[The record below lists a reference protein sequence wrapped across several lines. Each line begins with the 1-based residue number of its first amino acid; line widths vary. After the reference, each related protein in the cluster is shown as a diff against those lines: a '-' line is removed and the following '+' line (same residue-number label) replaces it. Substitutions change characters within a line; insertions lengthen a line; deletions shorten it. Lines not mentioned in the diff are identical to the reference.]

1 MSSDR
6 RISAAG
12 EDILVGSRF
21 VRACLRRPVDRTP
34 VWFLRQ
40 AGRYMQEYREV
51 RKHHTLVEICK
62 QPELAAEVTITA
74 AEKLGVDAAIIFADL
89 LLPLEPMGL
98 PFEFQAGEGPVVHH
112 PVRTAEEVQA
122 LRTDRVGDLEYV
134 ARAIEKVAAHFR
146 DRLGVI
152 GFCGAPYTLASYMI
166 EGGGSRNYI
175 HTKQMMYGE
184 PTAWSALLDKL
195 VAVLTEYCRL
205 QVAGGRGRHPD
216 FRQLGR
222 VAGAG
227 RLSRRMRLGPRSGW
241 CGPCRQ
247 MGVPV
252 IYFGVET
259 AGLLR
264 EMAAT
269 GADVIGLDWRQPLD
283 EGWRAVGHG
292 HAVQG
297 NLDPITLF
305 APLEVLEERVKEILR
320 AAGGRPGHIFNLG
333 HGIVP
338 GTPVEN
344 VQAVVKM
351 VREFSRPANGGEARG

>member
-1 MSSDR
+1 MEKKNENSD
-6 RISAAG
+6 AV
-12 EDILVGSRF
+12 ETILDGSRF
-21 VRACLRRPVDRTP
+21 IRACLRRPVDRTP

-62 QPELAAEVTITA
+62 QPDLAAEVTITA
-74 AEKLGVDAAIIFADL
+74 AEKLDVDAAIIFADL

-98 PFEFQAGEGPVVHH
+98 DFEFQAGEGPVVHH
-112 PVRTAEEVQA
+112 PVRTAEDVRQ
-122 LRTDRVGDLEYV
+122 LRTDRAGELTYV
-134 ARAIEKVAAHFR
+134 ASAIQKVAAHFK
-146 DRLGVI
+146 DRLGII

-175 HTKQMMYGE
+175 HTKQMMYRD
-184 PTAWSALLDKL
+184 TAAWRALLDKI
-195 VAVLTEYCRL
+195 VGVLTEYCRQ
-205 QVAGGRGRHPD
+205 QVQGGADVIQIFDSWVGSLSLADYRD
-216 FRQLGR
+216 YAFD
-222 VAGAG
+222 ASK
-227 RLSRRMRLGPRSGW
+227 RLVRAV
-241 CGPCRQ
+241 Q
-247 MGVPV
+247 EMGVPV

-259 AGLLR
+259 AGLLAD
-264 EMAAT
+264 MAST

-292 HAVQG
+292 RAVQG

-305 APLEVLEERVKEILR
+305 APLEILEQRVKEILR

-338 GTPVEN
+338 ATPVEN
-344 VQAVVKM
+344 VQAVVRM
-351 VREFSRPANGGEARG
+351 VREFSLEAAHG